1 VPPNG
6 KPDFDQLHS
15 RVFDR
20 VAVMIAFDLIDLNG
34 KDWAA
39 APLEERK
46 LRLAQLLRL
55 STDIQY
61 NGHFDC
67 DGATLFKHVC
77 KLKLKAI
84 VSKRRDYRYRPGP
97 SKAWLKIKNPRSPAM
112 LRMVDPVT
120 MCALRTELGATF
132 GLLLRCSSGRLMRLR
147 SGLLIWD
154 GSRRRD
160 CAGVDETGS
169 SNPGRLIINFV

>member
-1 VPPNG
+1 MA
-6 KPDFDQLHS
+6 KDQKS
-15 RVFDR
+15 K
-20 VAVMIAFDLIDLNG
+20 IAGNAADGRERLN
-34 KDWAA
+34 KVW
-39 APLEERK
+39 
-46 LRLAQLLRL
+46 
-55 STDIQY
+55 T
-61 NGHFDC
+61 
-67 DGATLFKHVC
+67 
-77 KLKLKAI
+77 
-84 VSKRRDYRYRPGP
+84 
-97 SKAWLKIKNPRSPAM
+97 
-112 LRMVDPVT
+112 VT